1 MSERDAADVA
11 GLTAAYTAA
20 MKSIRVAV
28 AGANGRVGSRL
39 QVLIGA
45 ADDLGAAAMLGRGD
59 GGFDADADVLVDFS
73 APAGFRKWLAVCR
86 EKRVPF
92 VSGTTGLD
100 AGDYEL
106 LDVAAKDIPVLHA
119 TNTSLGV
126 AVLNKLAADAARMLG
141 DDYDV
146 EIVESHHRHKKDA
159 PSGTADTLAKT
170 VLAALDR
177 DERALQFGR
186 LGMSPRRPR
195 SVGVHS
201 LRLGD
206 VTGEHTVHFA
216 ADGERLALTHA
227 ATSRDTFARG
237 ALRAARWIAAKP
249 PGRYAMSDVLGL

>member
-1 MSERDAADVA
+1 MQALINEAED
-11 GLTAAYTAA
+11 LTP
-20 MKSIRVAV
+20 
-28 AGANGRVGSRL
+28 
-39 QVLIGA
+39 
-45 ADDLGAAAMLGRGD
+45 AAMLGRDDDAFD
-59 GGFDADADVLVDFS
+59 GDADVLIDFS
-73 APAGFRKWLAVCR
+73 SAAGFRKWLAACR
-86 EKRVPF
+86 ERRIPF

-100 AGDYEL
+100 AGDYDL
-106 LDVAAKDIPVLHA
+106 LDQAAADIAVLHA

-170 VLAALDR
+170 LLAALNRHEAD
-177 DERALQFGR
+177 LQFGR
-186 LGMSPRRPR
+186 HGMSPRRPQ

-206 VTGEHTVHFA
+206 VVGEHAVHFA

-237 ALRAARWIAAKP
+237 ALRAARWIVARP
-249 PGRYAMSDVLGL
+249 PGRYAMSDVLGLDGGGA

>member
-1 MSERDAADVA
+1 MAPAALLTRGDAELPAADV
-11 GLTAAYTAA
+11 
-20 MKSIRVAV
+20 
-28 AGANGRVGSRL
+28 
-39 QVLIGA
+39 LI
-45 ADDLGAAAMLGRGD
+45 
-59 GGFDADADVLVDFS
+59 DFS
-73 APAGFRKWLAVCR
+73 SPAGFRHWLAACR

-100 AGDYEL
+100 LADYVL
-106 LDVAAKDIPVLHA
+106 LDAAAADIPVLHA

-126 AVLNKLAADAARMLG
+126 AVLNRLAADAARLLG
-141 DDYDV
+141 HDYDV

-159 PSGTADTLAKT
+159 PSGTADTLAKI
-170 VLAALDR
+170 VLAAL
-177 DERALQFGR
+177 ERGEGELQFGR
-186 LGMSPRRPR
+186 RGMEARQPR

-237 ALRAARWIAAKP
+237 ALRAARWIAAPPRRP
-249 PGRYAMSDVLGL
+249 PGRYAMGDVLGL